1 MSWDPDG
8 GRVGYTQQWN
18 LNIQREL
25 PGNMVLDIGYIG
37 TKSTG
42 LLANEMRQMNQIPY
56 SGAGAGRHAGPVDQ
70 RRREHPGGG

>member
-18 LNIQREL
+18 FNIQREL
-25 PGNMVLDIGYIG
+25 PGNIVLDIGYIG

-42 LLANEMRQMNQIPY
+42 LNANELREDEPDPDQALWHSATLLGTLGRQR
-56 SGAGAGRHAGPVDQ
+56 G
-70 RRREHPGGG
+70 